1 MKVSVVIPNYNGEK
15 FLRECLQSLREQSQP
30 HEVIVVDNASKDGSC
45 ALMAREFPEV
55 RVLVQEENL
64 GFAGGVNAGIRA
76 AKGEYVALLN
86 NDTRADEHFLRALVR
101 LMDAH
106 PNAFS
111 ASSKMIQYNDPSR
124 IDDAGDTLTLMGVP
138 AQMGHGAKATRYKR
152 DRRILSACGGACIF
166 RKSILDEIGLF
177 DERFFAYCEDVDI
190 GLRALVYGYRNWYC
204 AGSIVY
210 HYGSATSD
218 AISKGTSAFR
228 VRLSARNCLL
238 MLHKNLPPFWL
249 KLHKP
254 LLALGARR
262 QRKGYRAWG
271 QEKAYEEGIAEA
283 MELMGSF
290 EHSYQKG
297 RYHNYWYIEGLMAV
311 TTIPY
316 LGMALRRRMGTLVSR
331 LAPGAWKKW
340 EEKK

>member
-111 ASSKMIQYNDPSR
+111 ASSKMIQDVYKRQPIVMSSTEKYAKFCAVALQSMMDHAGPQNNYDIFILHREIRADTQRR
-124 IDDAGDTLTLMGVP
+124 IQSVV
-138 AQMGHGAKATRYKR
+138 AQAPNFSVRFINVKSEIARYDLDVYKRQAQGHG
-152 DRRILSACGGACIF
+152 
-166 RKSILDEIGLF
+166 
-177 DERFFAYCEDVDI
+177 
-190 GLRALVYGYRNWYC
+190 
-204 AGSIVY
+204 
-210 HYGSATSD
+210 
-218 AISKGTSAFR
+218 
-228 VRLSARNCLL
+228 
-238 MLHKNLPPFWL
+238 
-249 KLHKP
+249 
-254 LLALGARR
+254 
-262 QRKGYRAWG
+262 
-271 QEKAYEEGIAEA
+271 
-283 MELMGSF
+283 
-290 EHSYQKG
+290 
-297 RYHNYWYIEGLMAV
+297 
-311 TTIPY
+311 
-316 LGMALRRRMGTLVSR
+316 
-331 LAPGAWKKW
+331 
-340 EEKK
+340 